1 MAINTKKAPRRSLRF
16 SSIDEALAEIDR
28 IVVAENAGTLRA
40 TGNWT
45 AGQVFNHI
53 ATWLNFT
60 WEGFPP
66 SVNPPWFVCAILRLM
81 RKRYIYKPTGAGVK
95 IPGLPGGTLAFEP
108 ISTEEGAR
116 KLKAALM
123 RLKSGEPAKHHS
135 PAFGPMTE
143 EQRVQFQLRHCEL
156 HMSFLSYS

>member
-1 MAINTKKAPRRSLRF
+1 MPINTKKAQRRNLRF
-16 SSIDEALAEIDR
+16 HTIDEALAEIDR
-28 IVVAENAGTLRA
+28 IVAAEQAGELRA
-40 TGNWT
+40 TGNWS

-60 WEGFPP
+60 WDGFPP

-81 RKRYIYKPTGAGVK
+81 RKRYIHKPTGAGVK
-95 IPGLPGGTLAFEP
+95 IPGLPGGTLGFEP

-116 KLKAALM
+116 NLRAALL
-123 RLKSGEPAKHHS
+123 RLKSGEPAKFHS

-143 EQRVQFQLRHCEL
+143 AERTEFQLRHCEL
-156 HMSFLSYS
+156 HMGFLHY